1 MSKIFR
7 MEYDTPEATI
17 YTLPVL
23 SAICVS
29 QRGAS
34 IQSFQEDDELDW

>member
-23 SAICVS
+23 SAICMTYM
-29 QRGAS
+29 ADF
-34 IQSFQEDDELDW
+34 IYDEIKDWI